1 MKLLIPLDKVKTES
15 SKIIGVDRHPDVSID
30 TETFSA
36 TGRDEVFSESSRW
49 RIVLGCFPLCSVTVL
64 TDAEVGEGSDILD
77 LRLLILQ

>member
-36 TGRDEVFSESSRW
+36 TGRDEVFSESSR
-49 RIVLGCFPLCSVTVL
+49 
-64 TDAEVGEGSDILD
+64 
-77 LRLLILQ
+77 